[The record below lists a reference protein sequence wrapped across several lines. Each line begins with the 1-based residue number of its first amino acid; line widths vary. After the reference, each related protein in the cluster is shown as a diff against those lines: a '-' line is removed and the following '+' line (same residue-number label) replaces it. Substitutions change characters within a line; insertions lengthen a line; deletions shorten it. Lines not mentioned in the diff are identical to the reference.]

1 MKNNPISVVGAAII
15 HHGKIFIAKRATSG
29 TNFGKWEFPG
39 GKIEPHE
46 HEKEA
51 LKREIRE
58 ELEWAIIVGPHLS
71 KAYATI
77 NDKNICLNIYLA
89 ELISGNLEP
98 KLNVHSAFRWVL
110 PEELCQYEFPEADQP
125 AVAKIKTLDLQMAI
139 TTMPEYY

>member
-1 MKNNPISVVGAAII
+1 MKHNQILVVGAAII
-15 HHGKIFIAKRATSG
+15 HRGKVFIAKRATSG

-58 ELEWAIIVGPHLS
+58 ELEWAITVGPHLS
-71 KAYATI
+71 KAHATI

-110 PEELCQYEFPEADQP
+110 PEELSQYEFPEADQP

>member
-1 MKNNPISVVGAAII
+1 MKQNNILVVGAAII
-15 HHGKIFIAKRATSG
+15 NHGKIFIAKRSTSG
-29 TNFGKWEFPG
+29 KNFGKWEFPG

-58 ELEWAIIVGPHLS
+58 ELEWSILVGPHLS
-71 KAYATI
+71 KTFATI

-110 PEELCQYEFPEADQP
+110 PEELSEYEFPEADQP
-125 AVAKIKTLDLQMAI
+125 AANKIKTLDLKVAFSA
-139 TTMPEYY
+139 MPEYY